1 MPRWLRSLAFALTL
15 ALAPTLP
22 ACGWIVGEIT
32 QQLHRQRALEQH
44 VYEEDIAVLWKQ
56 VRDLWT
62 SHGCEAPEQP
72 VIGETL
78 ACEANDKRWLRVD
91 PRDGGHRVEIEVER
105 TQKDAEGNEK
115 LVRERDW
122 ALEWKLLERVDPD
135 KASEVEREA
144 KAKGDKAK
152 KATRELEDAVEQN
165 N

>member
-1 MPRWLRSLAFALTL
+1 MLRRLRPLLLGL
-15 ALAPTLP
+15 ALLLP

-44 VYEEDIAVLWKQ
+44 VYKEDVTVLWKQ

-91 PRDGGHRVEIEVER
+91 ARSGGHRVEIEVER
-105 TQKDAEGNEK
+105 MQKDAEGNDK
-115 LVRERDW
+115 LVRGRDW
-122 ALEWKLLERVDPD
+122 ELEWKLLERVDPD
-135 KASEVEREA
+135 TANRVESEA

-152 KATRELEDAVEQN
+152 KAARELENAVERE
-165 N
+165 

>member
-1 MPRWLRSLAFALTL
+1 VLRRLRPLTL
-15 ALAPTLP
+15 ALSLSLALP

-44 VYEEDIAVLWKQ
+44 VYKQDIAVLWKQ

-78 ACEANDKRWLRVD
+78 ACEANEKRWLRVD

-105 TQKDAEGNEK
+105 MQKDGEGKDK
-115 LVRERDW
+115 LVRQRDW
-122 ALEWKLLERVDPD
+122 DLEWKLLERVDPD
-135 KASEVEREA
+135 TASQVESEA
-144 KAKGDKAK
+144 QAKGEKAK
-152 KATRELEDAVEQN
+152 KAARELEDAVEKQ
-165 N
+165 